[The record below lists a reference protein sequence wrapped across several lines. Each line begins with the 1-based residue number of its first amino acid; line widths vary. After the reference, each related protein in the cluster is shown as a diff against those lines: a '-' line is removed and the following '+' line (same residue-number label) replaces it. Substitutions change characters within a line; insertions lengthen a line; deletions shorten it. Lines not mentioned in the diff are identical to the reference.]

1 MICRL
6 HRLAVRSVCGLV
18 LAAVLTVSVDA
29 TTLAII
35 RTGGEIV
42 IAADSLMTLYG
53 RRPQLTCKIRR
64 HGDVVFAT
72 AGLVTT
78 SGGVLEFSLGDCEHP
93 ARPAPVARAGPP
105 GRGVAEGAAA
115 PDAQAHGTRV
125 PRGVSTHSPD
135 RASRCTSAWPASTTA
150 DRRSRYAST
159 SSSAHLTERC
169 GSVSSVARAL
179 PAVPVPPR
187 CSGLEK
193 RTK

>member
-78 SGGVLEFSLGDCEHP
+78 SGGVLEFHSVIANILRGQLPWLEQARQVEEWLKEPLLRTLRRMEREFPEEFQRTAQTGLHAARQLGRRP
-93 ARPAPVARAGPP
+93 RRRTGAR
-105 GRGVAEGAAA
+105 
-115 PDAQAHGTRV
+115 DTRV
-125 PRGVSTHSPD
+125 LR
-135 RASRCTSAWPASTTA
+135 RAPT
-150 DRRSRYAST
+150 
-159 SSSAHLTERC
+159 
-169 GSVSSVARAL
+169 
-179 PAVPVPPR
+179 
-187 CSGLEK
+187 
-193 RTK
+193 